1 MLYYESMGEVAE
13 KAVNY
18 LSADFRAGLD
28 EKDSARIKEA
38 SEMLPHNV
46 ALEGIG
52 NRMLIRDFLVQTK
65 GELSKYVSTVD
76 DRESDLEGSTR
87 RLFGTID
94 ENLDGICQAAEEYKD
109 EPGGLGMERFRRAF
123 QNSDDAAI
131 IKLAEHI
138 ARMDIDTILAINN
151 PYTVMKTIR
160 SDIVEEL
167 WKNVQDYLE
176 TGDGLEIRENIR
188 KTVVEFV
195 EAIDRDV
202 LSSMMYG
209 DEYAANHA

>member
-1 MLYYESMGEVAE
+1 MLYYEDMGGIAE
-13 KAVNY
+13 KAVNH

-28 EKDSARIKEA
+28 EKDSARIKDA
-38 SEMLPHNV
+38 SEKLPHNV
-46 ALEGIG
+46 VLEGIG
-52 NRMLIRDFLVQTK
+52 NRMLIRDFLVQAK

-87 RLFGTID
+87 RLFSIID
-94 ENLDGICQAAEEYKD
+94 ENLDGIYQAAEEYKD

-138 ARMDIDTILAINN
+138 AQMDVDTILAINN

-167 WKNVQDYLE
+167 WENVQSCREAGDSLE
-176 TGDGLEIRENIR
+176 VRENI
-188 KTVVEFV
+188 KETAAEFV
-195 EAIDRDV
+195 EVIDRNI
-202 LSSMMYG
+202 LGSMMYG
-209 DEYAANHA
+209 DEYAANHT

>member
-1 MLYYESMGEVAE
+1 MLYYEDMGGIAE
-13 KAVNY
+13 KAVNH

-28 EKDSARIKEA
+28 EKDSARIKDA
-38 SEMLPHNV
+38 SEKLPHNV
-46 ALEGIG
+46 VLEGIG
-52 NRMLIRDFLVQTK
+52 NRMLIRDFLVQAK

-87 RLFGTID
+87 RLFSIID
-94 ENLDGICQAAEEYKD
+94 ENLEGICQAAEEYKD

-138 ARMDIDTILAINN
+138 AQMDVDTILAINN

-160 SDIVEEL
+160 SDIVGEL
-167 WKNVQDYLE
+167 WKNVQSCREAGDSLE
-176 TGDGLEIRENIR
+176 VRENI
-188 KTVVEFV
+188 KETAAEFV
-195 EAIDRDV
+195 EVIDRNI
-202 LSSMMYG
+202 LGSMMYG
-209 DEYAANHA
+209 DEYAANHT

>member
-1 MLYYESMGEVAE
+1 MLYYEDMGGIAE
-13 KAVNY
+13 KAVNH

-38 SEMLPHNV
+38 SERLPHNV
-46 ALEGIG
+46 VIEGIG

-87 RLFGTID
+87 RLFSIID

-167 WKNVQDYLE
+167 WKNVQSCREASDSLE
-176 TGDGLEIRENIR
+176 VRENI
-188 KTVVEFV
+188 KETAAEFV
-195 EAIDRDV
+195 EVIDRNI
-202 LSSMMYG
+202 LGSMMYG
-209 DEYAANHA
+209 DEYTANHT

>member
-1 MLYYESMGEVAE
+1 MLYYEDMGGIAE
-13 KAVNY
+13 KAVNH

-38 SEMLPHNV
+38 SERLPHNV
-46 ALEGIG
+46 VIEGIG

-87 RLFGTID
+87 RLFSIID

-138 ARMDIDTILAINN
+138 AQMDVDAILAINN

-167 WKNVQDYLE
+167 WKNVQSCREASDSLE
-176 TGDGLEIRENIR
+176 VRENI
-188 KTVVEFV
+188 KETAAEFV
-195 EAIDRDV
+195 EVIDRNI
-202 LSSMMYG
+202 LGSMMYG
-209 DEYAANHA
+209 DEYTANHT

>member
-1 MLYYESMGEVAE
+1 MLYYEDMGGIAE
-13 KAVNY
+13 KAVNH

-38 SEMLPHNV
+38 SERLPHNV
-46 ALEGIG
+46 VIEGIG

-87 RLFGTID
+87 RLFSIID

-123 QNSDDAAI
+123 QNSDNAAI

-138 ARMDIDTILAINN
+138 SQMDVDTILAINN

-167 WKNVQDYLE
+167 WENVQSCREAGDSLE
-176 TGDGLEIRENIR
+176 VRENI
-188 KTVVEFV
+188 KETAAEFV
-195 EAIDRDV
+195 EVIDRNI
-202 LSSMMYG
+202 LGSMMYG
-209 DEYAANHA
+209 DEYAANHT

>member
-28 EKDSARIKEA
+28 EKDSAIIKEA

-109 EPGGLGMERFRRAF
+109 DPGGLGMERFRRAF

-167 WKNVQDYLE
+167 WKNVQDYRE